1 MTVFWHGHPAH
12 HLDAPTFAGL
22 LLYAHQVAPASPR
35 APRPPAIPFLWL
47 NTRFKTLQKRGEVDC
62 VFAAAF
68 GEPFDDARHATRT
81 YTAAQFALARETVLT
96 RPAATYRRLLDMIG
110 CTGRAPCETR
120 ERCAPFDADFGA
132 RHDKDGDFEELWA
145 FVFPAARSWGGTLGA
160 VPRENDPEPVL
171 RAFLAK
177 EWCAAKGRGANAV
190 AQWCY

>member
-1 MTVFWHGHPAH
+1 MEEPASVAAQAEQRV
-12 HLDAPTFAGL
+12 APRVGRGAERL
-22 LLYAHQVAPASPR
+22 HQV
-35 APRPPAIPFLWL
+35 
-47 NTRFKTLQKRGEVDC
+47 
-62 VFAAAF
+62 
-68 GEPFDDARHATRT
+68 
-81 YTAAQFALARETVLT
+81 RE
-96 RPAATYRRLLDMIG
+96 A
-110 CTGRAPCETR
+110 R
-120 ERCAPFDADFGA
+120 ERCAPFDADFGG